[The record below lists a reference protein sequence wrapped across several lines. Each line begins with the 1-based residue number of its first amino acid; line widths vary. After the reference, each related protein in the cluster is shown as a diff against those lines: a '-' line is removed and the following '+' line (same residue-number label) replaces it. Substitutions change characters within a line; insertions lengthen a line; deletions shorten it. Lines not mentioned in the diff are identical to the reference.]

1 MIYLFVFVGGI
12 FIGCLLVG
20 FPFVKTGVF
29 GKFKLEPYDDD
40 DTGFYT
46 ISIEIEN
53 KELLLH
59 KSYVIL
65 KKDESQK

>member
-1 MIYLFVFVGGI
+1 MIYLFVFIGGM

-20 FPFVKTGVF
+20 LPFVKTGVF

-46 ISIEIEN
+46 ISIEIEH
-53 KELLLH
+53 KERLLH

-65 KKDESQK
+65 KKEESQK

>member
-1 MIYLFVFVGGI
+1 MGL
-12 FIGCLLVG
+12 
-20 FPFVKTGVF
+20 PFVKTGVF
-29 GKFKLEPYDDD
+29 GRFKLEPYDDD

-46 ISIEIEN
+46 ISIEIEH

-65 KKDESQK
+65 KKEESQK

>member
-1 MIYLFVFVGGI
+1 MIYLFVFIGGM

-20 FPFVKTGVF
+20 LPFVKTGVF
-29 GKFKLEPYDDD
+29 GRFKLEPYDDD

-46 ISIEIEN
+46 ISIEIEH

-65 KKDESQK
+65 KKEESQK

>member
-1 MIYLFVFVGGI
+1 MIYLFIFIGGI

-20 FPFVKTGVF
+20 LPFVKTGVF
-29 GKFKLEPYDDD
+29 GRFKLEPYDDD

-46 ISIEIEN
+46 ISIEIEH

-59 KSYVIL
+59 KSYVINQTE
-65 KKDESQK
+65 ESQK

>member
-1 MIYLFVFVGGI
+1 MIYLFVFIGGI

-20 FPFVKTGVF
+20 LPFVKTGVF

-46 ISIEIEN
+46 ISIEIEHGVRWN
-53 KELLLH
+53 WDL
-59 KSYVIL
+59 Y
-65 KKDESQK
+65 

>member
-12 FIGCLLVG
+12 FIGCLLVV

>member
-1 MIYLFVFVGGI
+1 MIYLFVFIGGI

-20 FPFVKTGVF
+20 LPFVKTGVF

-46 ISIEIEN
+46 ISIEIEH
-53 KELLLH
+53 KELLLY

>member
-1 MIYLFVFVGGI
+1 MIYLFVFIGGI

-20 FPFVKTGVF
+20 LPFVKTGVF

-46 ISIEIEN
+46 ISIEIEH
-53 KELLLH
+53 KEFLLH